1 MCSKTNEIDLILFSV
16 IEYFSISLALA
27 DSVLDVAPKM
37 RFRRNRFLQTMRCL
51 VIGSFPPQWIPG
63 DLRFVQSEGW
73 QYMQQM
79 QLRLVLLRKRQS
91 IVERQLRV
99 V

>member
-1 MCSKTNEIDLILFSV
+1 MRAQANEINLVLFRV
-16 IEYFSISLALA
+16 IEDFAIRLTLA
-27 DSVLDVAPKM
+27 DGVFDVAPKM

-51 VIGSFPPQWIPG
+51 VISSFPPQWIPR

-79 QLRLVLLRKRQS
+79 QLRLILLRKRQS

-99 V
+99 